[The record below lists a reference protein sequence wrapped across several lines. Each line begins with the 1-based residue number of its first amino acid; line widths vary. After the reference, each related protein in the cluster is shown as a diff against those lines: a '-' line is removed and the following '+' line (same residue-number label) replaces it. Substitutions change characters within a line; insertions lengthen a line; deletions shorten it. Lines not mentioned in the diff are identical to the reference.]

1 MHPLLFVFGI
11 NFVSKYNQEILSMKL
26 IAALM
31 LLVAFSVQADDK
43 TEKECEAA
51 VDSADSMNVNQRDCD
66 YSDKGLNGFL
76 QKAFKK
82 GDEGAVLE
90 TGSSGEKIN
99 AVATTRSA
107 LQNNTVTD
115 KGGDKNFTLSAEV
128 DQWSSVPVAR
138 ARLLPK
144 ALERCGEGF
153 AITGE
158 HYRSLA
164 MGRIELSLQFK
175 CD

>member
-1 MHPLLFVFGI
+1 
-11 NFVSKYNQEILSMKL
+11 MKFL
-26 IAALM
+26 AALM
-31 LLVAFSVQADDK
+31 LLVAFSAQADDK

-51 VDSADSMNVNQRDCD
+51 VDSADSMNVNQRGCD

-90 TGSSGEKIN
+90 TGTSGEKIN
-99 AVATTRSA
+99 GAVTNPSA
-107 LQNNTVTD
+107 LQKNTVND
-115 KGGDKNFTLSAEV
+115 KSGAKNFTLSAEV

-144 ALERCGEGF
+144 ALEKCGEGF

-164 MGRIELSLQFK
+164 MGRIELSLEFK

>member
-1 MHPLLFVFGI
+1 
-11 NFVSKYNQEILSMKL
+11 MKL
-26 IAALM
+26 LAALL
-31 LLVAFSVQADDK
+31 LLVTFSVHADDK

-51 VDSADSMNVNQRDCD
+51 VDSADSMNVNQSDCD

-90 TGSSGEKIN
+90 TGTSVEKVDGASAN
-99 AVATTRSA
+99 PSA
-107 LQNNTVTD
+107 LQKNKATNNNVD
-115 KGGDKNFTLSAEV
+115 KSFTLSAEV
-128 DQWSSVPVAR
+128 DQWSSVPAAR

-144 ALERCGEGF
+144 ALEKCGEGF

-175 CD
+175 CE

>member
-1 MHPLLFVFGI
+1 
-11 NFVSKYNQEILSMKL
+11 MKFL
-26 IAALM
+26 AALM

-51 VDSADSMNVNQRDCD
+51 VDSADSMNVNQPDCD
-66 YSDKGLNGFL
+66 YSNKGLNGFL
-76 QKAFKK
+76 QKAFKQ

-90 TGSSGEKIN
+90 TGTAGAKMNGAAENPSVLQKSKVADSS
-99 AVATTRSA
+99 
-107 LQNNTVTD
+107 NN
-115 KGGDKNFTLSAEV
+115 KNFTLSVEV

-144 ALERCGEGF
+144 ALEKCGEGF

-164 MGRIELSLQFK
+164 MGRIELSLEFK